1 MQINTG
7 PIIDHPHGISTIDVE
22 YKTAHFAS
30 SHLIVEGGQAALID
44 CGTSYSV
51 PLLLRAL
58 ESKGIAVEQVQYLI
72 LTHVHLDHAGGTG
85 QLMQKLPNATLLLH
99 PRGARHMIDPRILYA
114 SASSVYGEAEMAR
127 SYGQLLPVEASRVR
141 AMQDNELVL
150 LNGRELVF
158 LDTPGHAKHH
168 HSIHDKKSNGVF
180 TGDTF
185 GLSYRA
191 VRLGDGSP
199 FVFPSTSPPQFDP
212 EAAHA
217 SIERIVALQPSCVY
231 LTHYG
236 RVDNVVELAADLH
249 ECLDAFVALAQ
260 RVQDTGH
267 ARHRL
272 LRDEL
277 THYVLHRLQLRGNS
291 QSQDDILAALELDLE
306 LNAQGLEFW
315 LDTLPR

>member
-7 PIIDHPHGISTIDVE
+7 AIIDHPYGISTIDVE

-30 SHLIVEGGQAALID
+30 SHLIVEGDQAALID

-58 ESKGIAVEQVQYLI
+58 QAKGIAPEQVQYLI

-85 QLMQKLPNATLLLH
+85 QLMQQLPNATLLLH

-127 SYGQLLPVEASRVR
+127 SYGQLLPVPAERVR
-141 AMQDNELVL
+141 AVQDGESVE
-150 LNGRELVF
+150 LNGRRFEF

-168 HSIHDKKSNGVF
+168 VCIYDHKSRGVF
-180 TGDTF
+180 SGDTF
-185 GLSYRA
+185 GLSYRS
-191 VRLGDGSP
+191 VQINGEP
-199 FVFPSTSPPQFDP
+199 FVFPSTTPPQFDP

-217 SIERIVALQPSCVY
+217 SIERIVALQPECIY

-236 RVDNVVELAADLH
+236 RVTDIPKLAADLH

-260 RVQDTGH
+260 RVQDAGP

-277 THYVLHRLQLRGNS
+277 THYLLHRLQQLGNT
-291 QSQDDILAALELDLE
+291 QPREQILAALELDIE

-315 LDTLPR
+315 LDTLPK

>member
-7 PIIDHPHGISTIDVE
+7 PVIDHPFGISTIDVE

-30 SHLIVEGGQAALID
+30 SHLIIEGDQAALID

-58 ESKGIAVEQVQYLI
+58 ESKGIAPEQVQYLI

-99 PRGARHMIDPRILYA
+99 PRGERHMIDSRILYA
-114 SASSVYGEAEMAR
+114 SASSVYGEVEMAR

-141 AMQDNELVL
+141 AMQDNESVL

-168 HSIHDKKSNGVF
+168 VCVYDRKSRGVF
-180 TGDTF
+180 SGDTF

-191 VRLGDGSP
+191 VHVNGEP
-199 FVFPSTSPPQFDP
+199 FVFPSTTPPQFDP

-217 SIERIVALQPSCVY
+217 SIERIVALQPECVY

-236 RVDNVVELAADLH
+236 RVTDVPKLAADLH

-260 RVQDTGH
+260 RVQDAGH

-277 THYVLHRLQLRGNS
+277 THYLLQRLQTLGNK
-291 QSQDDILAALELDLE
+291 QPRELVLAALELDIE

-315 LDTLPR
+315 LDSLPK

>member
-1 MQINTG
+1 MQINNG
-7 PIIDHPHGISTIDVE
+7 AIIDHAYGISTIDVE

-30 SHLIVEGGQAALID
+30 SHLIVEGDRAALID
-44 CGTSYSV
+44 CGTNYSV
-51 PLLLRAL
+51 PLLMLAL
-58 ESKGIAVEQVQYLI
+58 QNKGIAPQQVQYLI
-72 LTHVHLDHAGGTG
+72 LTHVHLDHAGGAG

-99 PRGARHMIDPRILYA
+99 PRGTRHMVDPRILYA
-114 SASSVYGEAEMAR
+114 SASSVYGEVEMAR
-127 SYGQLLPVEASRVR
+127 SYGQLIAVAADRVR
-141 AMQDNELVL
+141 AVQDGESVE
-150 LNGRELVF
+150 LNGRELSF

-168 HSIHDKKSNGVF
+168 VCVYDRKSRGVF
-180 TGDTF
+180 SGDTF

-191 VRLGDGSP
+191 VHVNGEP
-199 FVFPSTSPPQFDP
+199 FVFPSTTPPQFDP

-217 SIERIVALQPSCVY
+217 SIERIVALQPECVY

-236 RVDNVVELAADLH
+236 RITDIPKLAADLH

-260 RVQDTGH
+260 RLQDAGH

-277 THYVLHRLQLRGNS
+277 THYLLQRLQTLGNK
-291 QSQDDILAALELDLE
+291 QPRELVLAALELDIE

-315 LDTLPR
+315 LDSLPK

>member
-7 PIIDHPHGISTIDVE
+7 AIIDHPYGISTIDVE

-30 SHLIVEGGQAALID
+30 SHLIVEGDQAALVD

-58 ESKGIAVEQVQYLI
+58 QAKGVAPEQVRYLI
-72 LTHVHLDHAGGTG
+72 LTHVHLDHAGGAG
-85 QLMQKLPNATLLLH
+85 QLMQQLPNATLLLH
-99 PRGARHMIDPRILYA
+99 PRGARHMVDPRILYA

-127 SYGQLLPVEASRVR
+127 SYGQLLPVAAERVR
-141 AMQDNELVL
+141 AVQDGEAVE
-150 LNGRELVF
+150 LNGRRLEF

-168 HSIHDKKSNGVF
+168 ISIHDHLSRGVF
-180 TGDTF
+180 SGDTF
-185 GLSYRA
+185 GLAYHA
-191 VRLGDGSP
+191 VQVNGEP
-199 FVFPSTSPPQFDP
+199 FIFPSTTPPQFDP

-217 SIERIVALQPSCVY
+217 SIERIVALQPECVY
-231 LTHYG
+231 LAHYG
-236 RVDNVVELAADLH
+236 RVTDIPKLAADLH

-260 RVQDTGH
+260 RVQDAGH

-277 THYVLHRLQLRGNS
+277 THYLLHRLQQLGNT
-291 QSQDDILAALELDLE
+291 QPREQILAALELDIE

-315 LDTLPR
+315 LDTLPK

>member
-1 MQINTG
+1 MQINNG
-7 PIIDHPHGISTIDVE
+7 AIIDHAYGISTIDVE

-30 SHLIVEGGQAALID
+30 SHLIVEGDRAALID
-44 CGTSYSV
+44 CGTNYSV
-51 PLLLRAL
+51 PLLMLAL
-58 ESKGIAVEQVQYLI
+58 QNKGIAPQQVQYLI
-72 LTHVHLDHAGGTG
+72 LTHVHLDHAGGAG

-99 PRGARHMIDPRILYA
+99 PRGARHMVDPRILYA
-114 SASSVYGEAEMAR
+114 SASSVYGEVEMAR
-127 SYGQLLPVEASRVR
+127 SYGQLIPVAADRVR
-141 AMQDNELVL
+141 AVQDGEAVE
-150 LNGRELVF
+150 LNGRELSF

-168 HSIHDKKSNGVF
+168 VCVYDRKSRGVF
-180 TGDTF
+180 SGDTF

-191 VRLGDGSP
+191 VHVNGEP
-199 FVFPSTSPPQFDP
+199 FVFPSTTPPQFDP

-217 SIERIVALQPSCVY
+217 SIERIVALQPECVY

-236 RVDNVVELAADLH
+236 RVTDVPKLAADLH

-260 RVQDTGH
+260 RVQDAGH

-277 THYVLHRLQLRGNS
+277 THYLLQRLQTLGNK
-291 QSQDDILAALELDLE
+291 QPRELILAALELDIE

-315 LDTLPR
+315 LDSLPK

>member
-1 MQINTG
+1 
-7 PIIDHPHGISTIDVE
+7 
-22 YKTAHFAS
+22 
-30 SHLIVEGGQAALID
+30 
-44 CGTSYSV
+44 
-51 PLLLRAL
+51 
-58 ESKGIAVEQVQYLI
+58 
-72 LTHVHLDHAGGTG
+72 
-85 QLMQKLPNATLLLH
+85 
-99 PRGARHMIDPRILYA
+99 
-114 SASSVYGEAEMAR
+114 MAR
-127 SYGQLLPVEASRVR
+127 SYGQLVPVEASRVR
-141 AMQDNELVL
+141 AMQDNESVL

-236 RVDNVVELAADLH
+236 RIDNVVELAADLH
-249 ECLDAFVALAQ
+249 ECLDAFVAQAQ